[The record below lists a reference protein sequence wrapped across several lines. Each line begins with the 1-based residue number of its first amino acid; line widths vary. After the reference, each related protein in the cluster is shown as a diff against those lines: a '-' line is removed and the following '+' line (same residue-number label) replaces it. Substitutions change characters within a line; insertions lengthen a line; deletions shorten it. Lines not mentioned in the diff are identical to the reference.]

1 MNMDLFGIIMISV
14 AFTIYGLY
22 ATCCV
27 YNVCTCCYNKIKD
40 CCKSDL
46 PLDHNLHETE
56 IRLPLSLN
64 LHETELNSI

>member
-1 MNMDLFGIIMISV
+1 MDLFGIIMISV
-14 AFTIYGLY
+14 GFTIYGLY
-22 ATCCV
+22 ACCCV
-27 YNVCTCCYNKIKD
+27 YNICNGCYNKIKE

-46 PLDHNLHETE
+46 PLDHNLQETE

>member
-1 MNMDLFGIIMISV
+1 MDLFGIIMISV

-27 YNVCTCCYNKIKD
+27 YNVCTGCYNKIKE

-46 PLDHNLHETE
+46 PLDQNLPLIENDFRLPLTINLHETE
-56 IRLPLSLN
+56 M
-64 LHETELNSI
+64 NSI